1 MISTVSSPSAPSLSD
16 PGLGLIFT
24 DAKGRIVFAD
34 NKFLNLIG
42 QPEAGRLVG
51 MPLDKVINVARD
63 AVGGLI
69 QDIAH
74 AGYVHERT
82 LTIQRGDGLLMQA
95 LCTGVAS
102 YDDRNAFI
110 GADLTLRDPRH
121 ATVHQTATHHDV
133 LWTRIQQIEAE
144 ADAQAT
150 HHEVLAQLYFTA
162 QISTIQVLL
171 GRMGGPRVQEYVETF
186 VNQASAGNN
195 WPIQVKGGRFVISPS
210 RVPDVA
216 YAALLRG
223 VIDYGAA
230 IIGTRLMVY
239 EMRALD
245 SQMKPE
251 TCQVAAGLGL
261 RDWMK

>member
-1 MISTVSSPSAPSLSD
+1 MVSILPSPTSSNVYD

-34 NKFLNLIG
+34 NRFLALVG
-42 QPEAGRLVG
+42 QPEARKLVG
-51 MPLDKVINVARD
+51 EPLDRVINVARD
-63 AVGGLI
+63 SIGGLI

-74 AGYVHERT
+74 AGSVHERT
-82 LTIQRGDGLLMQA
+82 LTIQRGDGYLVQA

-110 GADLTLRDPRH
+110 GADLTLRDPQH
-121 ATVHQTATHHDV
+121 ATTHQMVTHHDV
-133 LWTRIQQIEAE
+133 LQTRIQQIEAE

-171 GRMGGPRVQEYVETF
+171 GRMGGPRIQQYVEDF
-186 VNQASAGNN
+186 LNQASAGNK
-195 WPIQVKGGRFVISPS
+195 WPIQVKGGHFLITASS
-210 RVPDVA
+210 MPDAA

-223 VIDYGAA
+223 VMDYGSA
-230 IIGTRLMVY
+230 IVGLRLLVH

-245 SQMKPE
+245 GQMKPE
-251 TCQVAAGLGL
+251 TCEVAAELGL
-261 RDWMK
+261 RDWLK

>member
-1 MISTVSSPSAPSLSD
+1 MYD

-34 NKFLNLIG
+34 NKFLALVG
-42 QPEAGRLVG
+42 QPEARRLVG
-51 MPLDKVINVARD
+51 EPLDRVVNTARD
-63 AVGGLI
+63 AILNLI

-110 GADLTLRDPRH
+110 GADLTLRDPQH
-121 ATVHQTATHHDV
+121 ATVRKQATHHDV
-133 LWTRIQQIEAE
+133 LWSRIQQIETE

-150 HHEVLAQLYFTA
+150 QREVLAQLYFTA
-162 QISTIQVLL
+162 QLSTIQVLL
-171 GRMGGPRVQEYVETF
+171 GRMGGPRVQQYVEDF
-186 VNQASAGNN
+186 VNQASTANT
-195 WPIQVKGGRFVISPS
+195 WPIQVKGGHFVISAS
-210 RVPDVA
+210 TVPELA

-223 VIDYGAA
+223 VMDYGSA
-230 IIGTRLMVY
+230 IIGARMLAH

-245 SQMKPE
+245 AQMKQE
-251 TCQVAAGLGL
+251 TCEVAAQLGM
-261 RDWMK
+261 RDWLRQG